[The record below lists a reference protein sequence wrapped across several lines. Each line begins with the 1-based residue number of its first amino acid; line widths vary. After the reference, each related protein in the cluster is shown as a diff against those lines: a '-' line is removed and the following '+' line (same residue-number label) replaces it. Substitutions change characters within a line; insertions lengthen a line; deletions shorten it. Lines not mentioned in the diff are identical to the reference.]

1 MDHWLLAERLPVV
14 PVVLVV
20 GVVHDSAVHKM
31 ELTWKTADRK
41 QQDLNWMKW
50 AVADCTTDQSLMKE
64 QRHWKPHVVVAAAE
78 ELDEGVAAG
87 HTVLR
92 LSHSSGHKL
101 ASPDSRIAAAADCNR
116 TEGLEEWKRLVGS
129 DRNRYSPDDRPEDLT
144 AAAAGAGD
152 RDAADHRE
160 HYCSRSYGHQVCV
173 AADEGHWRTRSYW
186 MHCFVHSE
194 SKDQTDCRHEDG
206 ADAADEDDE
215 GTDAVVDEVVGRVM
229 QIPVQKNCQQPAFHQ
244 NRDTSDQ
251 ALDREPESRAEWIAA
266 VVVVGAVVVVA
277 AAAVVAVGD
286 GVVAR
291 TAGTGVASRSGV
303 AFRLK
308 KDPEPKDCH

>member
-1 MDHWLLAERLPVV
+1 MGHWLLAERLPVV

-20 GVVHDSAVHKM
+20 AAVRDSAVHM
-31 ELTWKTADRK
+31 MDSVWKTADRK

-64 QRHWKPHVVVAAAE
+64 QRHWKPHVVVVVAAE
-78 ELDEGVAAG
+78 ELDEGVAAD

-101 ASPDSRIAAAADCNR
+101 ASPDSRIAAAADYNR

-144 AAAAGAGD
+144 AAAGAGD
-152 RDAADHRE
+152 RDAADHHCE

-173 AADEGHWRTRSYW
+173 AADEGHRRTRSYW

-206 ADAADEDDE
+206 ADAADEQNDE
-215 GTDAVVDEVVGRVM
+215 ATDEVVDEAVGLVI
-229 QIPVQKNCQQPAFHQ
+229 QIPVQKNC
-244 NRDTSDQ
+244 
-251 ALDREPESRAEWIAA
+251 
-266 VVVVGAVVVVA
+266 
-277 AAAVVAVGD
+277 
-286 GVVAR
+286 
-291 TAGTGVASRSGV
+291 
-303 AFRLK
+303 
-308 KDPEPKDCH
+308 